1 MTKWEY
7 LIVDA
12 DAERMKH
19 PEQQWHNQLH
29 EHGTE
34 GWELVTIKEVYGD
47 KQSGGLREGL
57 FTTSSAEIT
66 GYKLFFKRPVDCAF
80 GHYHK
85 NLCFYKHK

>member
-19 PEQQWHNQLH
+19 PEQQWHHQLH

-66 GYKLFFKRPVDCAF
+66 GYKLFFKRPID
-80 GHYHK
+80 
-85 NLCFYKHK
+85 